1 MLRTDPQVNR
11 FLDRA
16 VPDSIE
22 EVQTFIWKINEGI
35 LDHQCFYWVIC
46 LHTTK
51 KLVGT
56 IGLWN
61 FSDDQTVC
69 EIGFELLPAFQSQG
83 YMNESLRPVIQYAF
97 EILRIKKIEA
107 CTHEQN
113 QQSIQL
119 LIKNGFHREPGR
131 RDPLQPDVIFLN
143 LTG

>member
-1 MLRTDPQVNR
+1 M
-11 FLDRA
+11 
-16 VPDSIE
+16 
-22 EVQTFIWKINEGI
+22 
-35 LDHQCFYWVIC
+35 
-46 LHTTK
+46 
-51 KLVGT
+51 GT

-83 YMNESLRPVIQYAF
+83 YMNESLSPVIQYAF

-107 CTHEQN
+107 CTHGQN

-119 LIKNGFHREPGR
+119 LIKNGFHRERGR
-131 RDPLQPDVIFLN
+131 TDPLQPDVIFLN